1 MDNVLI
7 LLEDYSKLLYLSRE
21 PGVNLIVIFEEFI
34 FAVGKRYCA

>member
-7 LLEDYSKLLYLSRE
+7 PLEDDSKLLYLSRE

-34 FAVGKRYCA
+34 FAVGKRCCA